1 MAVGH
6 SDDVDP
12 ADAIAI
18 AIEQCR
24 DSLGGQRAQAGIVF
38 AAFDSFSQSTIDA
51 VREAFPG
58 ISVMGT
64 NSAAEISSTN
74 GFLEDSITLAVF
86 ASDSVDVTTGL
97 GTGLGT
103 DLDAACQSAAAQ
115 AMGATNREPRVC
127 IVLSETFVADPQ
139 LTLEALARA
148 LPDGVVIVG
157 GLSARRDFVTM
168 APTCQFRDDV
178 IANDGVAILLFSGP
192 ISSATSVGTG
202 WRALGATGT
211 VTAADYGT
219 IHEIDGRPAVEF
231 VSRYLDEAGRATFG
245 NMLSVVEAE
254 GHGSYLRA
262 LIEADRA
269 SGAFSVFGSIPVGAT
284 VQVTT
289 STADDLLA
297 GTKLALT
304 EAADAFPAGATPEA
318 ALIFSCA
325 VRKFLLGSRTK
336 VEAELVRSVLGPSV
350 PMVGTY
356 CYGEFGPIRGAA
368 TSRLQNETFVT
379 LLLGT

>member
-1 MAVGH
+1 M
-6 SDDVDP
+6 
-12 ADAIAI
+12 
-18 AIEQCR
+18 
-24 DSLGGQRAQAGIVF
+24 
-38 AAFDSFSQSTIDA
+38 
-51 VREAFPG
+51 
-58 ISVMGT
+58 
-64 NSAAEISSTN
+64 
-74 GFLEDSITLAVF
+74 
-86 ASDSVDVTTGL
+86 
-97 GTGLGT
+97 
-103 DLDAACQSAAAQ
+103 
-115 AMGATNREPRVC
+115 
-127 IVLSETFVADPQ
+127 
-139 LTLEALARA
+139 
-148 LPDGVVIVG
+148 
-157 GLSARRDFVTM
+157 
-168 APTCQFRDDV
+168 
-178 IANDGVAILLFSGP
+178 
-192 ISSATSVGTG
+192 
-202 WRALGATGT
+202 
-211 VTAADYGT
+211 TAADYGT